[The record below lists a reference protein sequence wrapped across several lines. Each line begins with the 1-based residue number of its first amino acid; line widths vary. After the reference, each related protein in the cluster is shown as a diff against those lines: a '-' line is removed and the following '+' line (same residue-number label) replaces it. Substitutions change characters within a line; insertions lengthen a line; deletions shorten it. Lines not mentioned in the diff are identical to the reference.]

1 MVDRETVEDDYKQE
15 LTNRFAASVEYLNSR
30 VYSGR
35 LDEWQGLDMTIPQ
48 IKTLVLLERM
58 GHLRMGNISTYLGG
72 APSATTAILDRLV
85 EKGMVE
91 RVSDPND
98 RRVVLCQ
105 LTVHGRAAAEQFWRI
120 GRERIQ
126 AVVNLLEL
134 EQLETAVQVLEL
146 IARTEKEFVGESS
159 QSQSVG

>member
-1 MVDRETVEDDYKQE
+1 MEDDYRQE
-15 LTNRFAASVEYLNSR
+15 LTNRFEASAEYLNSR

-35 LDEWQGLDMTIPQ
+35 LDEWQGLEMTIPQ
-48 IKTLVLLERM
+48 IKTLVLLEHM
-58 GHLRMGNISTYLGG
+58 GPLRMGNISNYLGG

-85 EKGMVE
+85 EKAMVE

-120 GRERIQ
+120 GPERIQ
-126 AVVNLLEL
+126 ALVNLMEL
-134 EQLETAVQVLEL
+134 GQLEMAVHGLEL
-146 IARTEKEFVGESS
+146 IVRTEKKVVGELG

>member
-1 MVDRETVEDDYKQE
+1 MQDDYREE
-15 LTNRFAASVEYLNSR
+15 LTDRFVVLAECLNGR
-30 VYSGR
+30 VYSRR

-48 IKTLVLLERM
+48 IKTLVLLNNM
-58 GHLRMGNISTYLGG
+58 GPLRMGNISTYLRG

-85 EKGMVE
+85 EREMVE

-105 LTVHGRAAAEQFWRI
+105 LTDQGREAAEQLWKI

-126 AVVNLLEL
+126 AAVKLLEL
-134 EQLETAVQVLEL
+134 EQLEIAVQAFEWIAQADEKLQREL
-146 IARTEKEFVGESS
+146 G

>member
-35 LDEWQGLDMTIPQ
+35 LDKWHGLEMTIPQ
-48 IKTLVLLERM
+48 IKTVVLLEHM
-58 GHLRMGNISTYLGG
+58 GPVRMGNISNYLGG

-85 EKGMVE
+85 EREMVE

-105 LTVHGRAAAEQFWRI
+105 LTAQGWAACEQFWRI

-126 AVVNLLEL
+126 ALVNLMEL
-134 EQLETAVQVLEL
+134 GQLEMAVQGLEL
-146 IARTEKEFVGESS
+146 IVRTEKKVVGELG